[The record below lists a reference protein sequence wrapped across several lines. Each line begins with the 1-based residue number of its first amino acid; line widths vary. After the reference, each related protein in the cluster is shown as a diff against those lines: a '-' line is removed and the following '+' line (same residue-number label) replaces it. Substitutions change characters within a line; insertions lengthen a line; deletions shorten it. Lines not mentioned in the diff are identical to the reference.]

1 MKSSR
6 KKKAA
11 VNMLSLSL
19 PCPARQGLNPANLL
33 RVFTTLPP
41 RLHPFRAL
49 SSSMASSHSARLQP
63 IVVFGP
69 SGSGKSTLI
78 KKLQASQDWPKF
90 GFSVSHTTRKP
101 RQGESDG
108 VAYHFVSTEQFQDMV
123 QRDEFIE
130 HAQFG
135 GNCYGTSVKAV
146 SEVSEQQKKRCIL
159 DIDAQGVQLILKNHP
174 TLEPLII
181 FICPPSIEE
190 LKSRLESRGTE
201 TNESLQSRL
210 GMAQSEIDYAKSGC
224 TDLIIVNKDLEDAY
238 SKFHLACTVD
248 KLVEPTRFPQS
259 DSIPF

>member
-1 MKSSR
+1 
-6 KKKAA
+6 
-11 VNMLSLSL
+11 MLSLSL

-108 VAYHFVSTEQFQDMV
+108 VAYHFVSREQFQDMV
-123 QRDEFIE
+123 NEMNLSNMLNL
-130 HAQFG
+130 G
-135 GNCYGTSVKAV
+135 GIG
-146 SEVSEQQKKRCIL
+146 
-159 DIDAQGVQLILKNHP
+159 
-174 TLEPLII
+174 
-181 FICPPSIEE
+181 
-190 LKSRLESRGTE
+190 
-201 TNESLQSRL
+201 
-210 GMAQSEIDYAKSGC
+210 
-224 TDLIIVNKDLEDAY
+224 
-238 SKFHLACTVD
+238 
-248 KLVEPTRFPQS
+248 
-259 DSIPF
+259 